1 MDFKK
6 EKKTTAGSRHQI
18 SIKKNKLS
26 KAGALIKTLLRGKKK
41 NSGRSTQTGNI
52 SSWHKGG
59 GTKFCQ
65 RHLSFEFNIN
75 FYLTVSV
82 FYDPNRNVFI
92 LLKFNLS
99 TYRFVFVIHTVWV
112 AMGTFLEDKDNA
124 DFLSPGFSL
133 HLKHAPLGALVHS
146 LVLNKKTKYSVS
158 AGTFIQVLQRTNSI
172 CKIKLPSGI
181 IKTVALLNSVVL
193 GVASNNKNNLCV
205 LGKAGKSRY
214 KHRRPT
220 VRGAAMNPV
229 DHPHGG
235 RTRGGRPPVT
245 PWGKLTKGV
254 HTCR

>member
-1 MDFKK
+1 MEFKK
-6 EKKTTAGSRHQI
+6 KKKTSPGLRHQI
-18 SIKKNKLS
+18 SIKKNVLS
-26 KAGALIKTLLRGKKK
+26 KAGGLIKTLLRGKKK

-59 GTKFCQ
+59 GTKFSQ
-65 RHLSFEFNIN
+65 RKLSFNFNIN
-75 FYLTVSV
+75 LYLTICVL
-82 FYDPNRNVFI
+82 YDPNRNVFV

-99 TYRFVFVIHTVWV
+99 TYKFLFVVHTMWV
-112 AMGTFLEDKDNA
+112 AMGTLLEDKNNA

-133 HLKHAPLGALVHS
+133 QLKYAPPGALVHS
-146 LVLNKKTKYSVS
+146 LLLNKKSKYSIS
-158 AGTFIQVLQRTNSI
+158 AGTFIQVLQRTNCA

-181 IKTVALLNSVVL
+181 IKTVALCNSVVL
-193 GVASNNKNNLCV
+193 GVASNNKNNLCI
-205 LGKAGKSRY
+205 LGKAGKSRH
-214 KHRRPT
+214 KQRRSI

-254 HTCR
+254 RTRH

>member
-1 MDFKK
+1 MEFKK
-6 EKKTTAGSRHQI
+6 KKKTTAGLRHQI
-18 SIKKNKLS
+18 SIKKNQLS
-26 KAGALIKTLLRGKKK
+26 KIGAFMKTLLRGKKK
-41 NSGRSTQTGNI
+41 ISGRSTQTGNI

-59 GTKFCQ
+59 GTKFCH
-65 RHLSFEFNIN
+65 RTLNFDFNIN

-82 FYDPNRNVFI
+82 LYDPNRNVFI

-99 TYRFVFVIHTVWV
+99 TYKFIFVIHTMWV
-112 AMGTFLEDKDNA
+112 AIGTFLEDKDNS

-133 HLKHAPLGALVHS
+133 QLKHVPLGSLVHS
-146 LVLNKKTKYSVS
+146 LVLNKKSKYSIS
-158 AGTFIQVLQRTNSI
+158 AGTFIQVLQRTNSL

-181 IKTVALLNSVVL
+181 IKTVMLTNSVVL
-193 GVASNNKNNLCV
+193 GVASNTKNNLCV
-205 LGKAGKSRY
+205 LGKAGKSRH
-214 KHRRPT
+214 KHCRPT

-254 HTCR
+254 RTCR